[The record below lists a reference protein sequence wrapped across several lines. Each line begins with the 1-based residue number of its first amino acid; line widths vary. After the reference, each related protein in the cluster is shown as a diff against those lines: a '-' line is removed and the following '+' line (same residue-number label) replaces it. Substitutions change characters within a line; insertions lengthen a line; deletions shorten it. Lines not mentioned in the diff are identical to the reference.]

1 MSKEEE
7 PMAANPS
14 PSSAVPLVDP
24 KQSQEPGEE
33 PKALTGTALCLSG
46 GGYRAML
53 FHVGSLWRLNEA
65 GWLPRLDRISSV
77 SGGSITAGVLGLHW
91 GELGF
96 DGANG
101 KGVAANFQQAL
112 VDPIRGLAGET
123 IDAGAVLGGIFGRGS
138 VSDHVADAYR
148 KHLFDHKTLQDLPDH
163 PRFVINATNIQS
175 GALCRFSKP
184 FLWDYRVGK
193 IANPKIELA
202 VAVGASSAF
211 PPVLSPVELDLS
223 GFTFEPNTGD
233 DLQRPPFTTKMVLSD
248 GGVYDNMGIETAWK
262 CHKTLLVSDGGA
274 KMSAEEHPKSD
285 WLRHS
290 VRVLDVIDN
299 QVRSLRKRQLIA
311 AFKSKSKDEHDGTYW
326 GIVTNIA
333 DYQLADALDCPFAK
347 SRELAEV
354 ATRLSAV
361 PDRLQERLINWGYA
375 VCDAALRKH
384 VDPTT
389 PKPKGFPYAGG
400 IG

>member
-1 MSKEEE
+1 
-7 PMAANPS
+7 MATNPPS
-14 PSSAVPLVDP
+14 PAVPLVDP
-24 KQSQEPGEE
+24 KQSQEPG
-33 PKALTGTALCLSG
+33 PAPGTLAGTALCLSG

-91 GELGF
+91 NELGF
-96 DGANG
+96 DAQ
-101 KGVAANFQQAL
+101 GVAAGFGKAL
-112 VDPIRGLAGET
+112 VDPVRSLAGET
-123 IDAGAVLGGIFGRGS
+123 VDAGAVLGGLFSIGS
-138 VSDHVADAYR
+138 SASDHVADAYR
-148 KHLFDHKTLQDLPDH
+148 KHLFGKKTLQDLPDH

-193 IANPKIELA
+193 IAQPKIELA

-211 PPVLSPVELDLS
+211 PPALSPVELDLS
-223 GFTFEPNTGD
+223 GFTFEPGTGD
-233 DLQRPPFTTKMVLSD
+233 DLERPPFTQKMVLSD

-262 CHKTLLVSDGGA
+262 CHRTILVSDGGA
-274 KMSAEEHPKSD
+274 KMAAEEKPHSD

-290 VRVLDVIDN
+290 IRVLDVIDN
-299 QVRSLRKRQLIA
+299 QVRSLRKRQLIE
-311 AFKSKSKDEHDGTYW
+311 AFKARTEHDGTYW

-333 DYQLADALDCPFAK
+333 DYKLTDSLSCPFEATQK
-347 SRELAEV
+347 LAQV

-361 PDRLQERLINWGYA
+361 PGKLQEQLINWGYA
-375 VCDAALRKH
+375 VCDAALRRH
-384 VDPTT
+384 VDPTIA
-389 PKPKGFPYAGG
+389 KPKGFPYAGG
-400 IG
+400 VG

>member
-1 MSKEEE
+1 
-7 PMAANPS
+7 MAANPTPS
-14 PSSAVPLVDP
+14 PAIPLVDP
-24 KQSQEPGEE
+24 KQSQEPESQ
-33 PKALTGTALCLSG
+33 PKVLSGTALCLSG

-65 GWLPRLDRISSV
+65 GWLPKIDRISSV

-91 GELGF
+91 NQLGF
-96 DGANG
+96 DGQ
-101 KGVAANFQQAL
+101 GVAAAFQAAL
-112 VDPIRGLAGET
+112 VDPIRSMAGET
-123 IDAGAVLGGIFGRGS
+123 IDAGAVLGGLFSPGS
-138 VSDHVADAYR
+138 SISDHVATAYR

-193 IANPKIELA
+193 IASPTIELA

-211 PPVLSPVELDLS
+211 PPVLSPVELDLA

-233 DLQRPPFTTKMVLSD
+233 DLQRSPFTDKMVLSD

-262 CHKTLLVSDGGA
+262 AHKTLLVSDGGA
-274 KMSAEEHPKSD
+274 KISDEEHPKSD

-290 VRVLDVIDN
+290 IRVLDVIDN
-299 QVRSLRKRQLIA
+299 QVRSLRKRQLIN
-311 AFKSKSKDEHDGTYW
+311 AFKAKTEHDGAYW
-326 GIVTNIA
+326 GIRTDIA
-333 DYQLADALDCPFAK
+333 DYGLADALDCPFEK
-347 SRELAEV
+347 TKELSEV
-354 ATRLSAV
+354 ATRLSAL

-384 VDPTT
+384 VDPEIA
-389 PKPKGFPYAGG
+389 KPERFPYGGG
-400 IG
+400 IA